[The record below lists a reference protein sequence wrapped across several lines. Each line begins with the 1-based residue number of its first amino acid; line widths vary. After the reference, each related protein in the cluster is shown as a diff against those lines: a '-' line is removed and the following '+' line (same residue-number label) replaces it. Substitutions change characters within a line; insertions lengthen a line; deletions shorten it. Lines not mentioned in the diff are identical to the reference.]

1 MNKTKPRLIILS
13 DLFGQENMTW
23 LPIYTDQLQDAFD
36 IHFYDCAQLA
46 RIDIS
51 ADEPTIHQQFIYDG
65 MEKAVE
71 KLLLLESNEV
81 YVLGFSIGGTI
92 AWRAALLGLKIKA
105 LFAVSSTRLRLEIRK
120 PDTNIVLVYGE
131 NDANKPNNE
140 WFKSLMITPQI
151 INDKNH
157 AFYRE
162 AGLANQITTVMLEAI
177 SNQE

>member
-13 DLFGQENMTW
+13 DIFGKENSTW
-23 LPIYTDQLQDAFD
+23 LPTYTDHLQDAFD

-71 KLLLLESNEV
+71 KLLLLESSEV

-92 AWRAALLGLKIKA
+92 AWRAALLGLKIAA

-120 PDTNIVLVYGE
+120 PDTNVVLVYGE
-131 NDANKPNNE
+131 NDANKPNEE
-140 WFKSLMITPQI
+140 WFKTLMITPTI
-151 INDKNH
+151 IKSKNH

-162 AGLANQITTVMLEAI
+162 AGMAKQITIVMLDAI
-177 SNQE
+177 NYQR